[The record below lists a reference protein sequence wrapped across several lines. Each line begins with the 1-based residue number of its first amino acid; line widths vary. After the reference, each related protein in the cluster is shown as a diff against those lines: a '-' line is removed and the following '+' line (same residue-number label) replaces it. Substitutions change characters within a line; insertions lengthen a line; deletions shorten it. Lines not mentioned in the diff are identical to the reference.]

1 MLNKYK
7 LVVFFLKLFRWVEL
21 LSLRGAAE
29 VPGDEGNVS
38 LGQSSLPSNEAGFKA
53 QTGNVGSSQVEAGRD
68 K

>member
-1 MLNKYK
+1 M
-7 LVVFFLKLFRWVEL
+7 EL

-38 LGQSSLPSNEAGFKA
+38 LGQFSLSSNEAGFKA
-53 QTGNVGSSQVEAGRD
+53 QTGNVGSSQVGAGRD